1 MVVGSITFLTPLG
14 GLLAVL
20 VVLPLAALA
29 LVGRRLQRARAV
41 LRLVAPGGR
50 ATVWRAIAIASV
62 PLLIALALAQPALRR
77 HATQSVRAD
86 AAVFVVV
93 DTSASMGAA
102 AGPRAPTRLQLA
114 KRIALAVGSDLGGLP
129 LGVANFTDRVL
140 PNVFPTPDQAAF
152 SSTIRSLAINDPPPR
167 ETSRVATSF
176 SQLSVLADESFFTR
190 AQKHRALLL
199 ITDGE
204 SRAFDAPTLAR
215 TLAEAPRVR
224 VVVVRVGGGG
234 DRLYAS
240 NGRASTIYRA
250 DPRRAQQS
258 ISQLVSA
265 TGAPSFTGDS
275 RGVAAAVRGT
285 LGSGP
290 TVSVQSER
298 ETRSLSPYIVL
309 LCFLPLV
316 LILFGSVDVVRA
328 ERRLP

>member
-1 MVVGSITFLTPLG
+1 VVGSLTFLTPLG
-14 GLLAVL
+14 GLLGVL

-50 ATVWRAIAIASV
+50 GTAWRAIAIASV

-77 HATQSVRAD
+77 HGTNSVRAD
-86 AAVFVVV
+86 AAAFVVV

-102 AGPRAPTRLQLA
+102 AGPHAPTRLQQA
-114 KRIALAVGSDLGGLP
+114 KRIALAAGSDLGGLP

-140 PNVFPTPDQAAF
+140 PNAFPTADHAVF
-152 SSTIRSLAINDPPPR
+152 SSTIRSLGIDSPPPR

-176 SQLSVLADESFFTR
+176 SQLDALGNASFFTR

-204 SRAFDAPTLAR
+204 SRAFDAATLAQ
-215 TLAEAPRVR
+215 TLATAPRVR

-240 NGRASTIYRA
+240 DGRASTIYRA
-250 DPRRAQQS
+250 DPERARQS

-265 TGAPSFTGDS
+265 TGGRSFTGGP
-275 RGVAAAVRGT
+275 RGIAAAVRRA

-290 TVSVQSER
+290 AVSVQSELD
-298 ETRSLSPYIVL
+298 TRDLSPYIML

-316 LILFGSVDVVRA
+316 PILVGSLDFARA